1 MASFVAATGLRS
13 GGQAAMS
20 AQSGETQVGFF
31 SLKDRQTIREME
43 GGTDTEKR
51 DVRYRRSCGFVVC
64 LSCSDRRR
72 VDLEGVEGT
81 IKDDISLK
89 GGLYGVSERL
99 LSSATGCVFSLT
111 CSSPCMSSPL

>member
-1 MASFVAATGLRS
+1 MACFVAATGLRS

-20 AQSGETQVGFF
+20 AQSG
-31 SLKDRQTIREME
+31 
-43 GGTDTEKR
+43 DTGWLLLTKGQADNQR
-51 DVRYRRSCGFVVC
+51 DGRRGLTERKGRPISALGGFVVC
-64 LSCSDRRR
+64 LSGSDRRG

-89 GGLYGVSERL
+89 GGLYGVTERL

-111 CSSPCMSSPL
+111 CPSPCMSSPL